1 MAIWLTI
8 CHTSMR
14 THFGST
20 EPEKKNGR
28 EEEERGAGW
37 RGIEKTKEGGKEG
50 GEEEGKEGGRRGGK
64 KGWREEGKGSI

>member
-1 MAIWLTI
+1 MVNHLPHKHEDPLRI
-8 CHTSMR
+8 HR
-14 THFGST
+14 TG
-20 EPEKKNGR
+20 KKNGR